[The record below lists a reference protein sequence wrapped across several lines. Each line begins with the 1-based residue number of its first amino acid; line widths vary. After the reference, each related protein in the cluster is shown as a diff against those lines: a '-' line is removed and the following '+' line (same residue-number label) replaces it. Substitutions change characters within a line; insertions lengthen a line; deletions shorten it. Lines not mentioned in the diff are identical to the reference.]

1 MDAPGTR
8 VGQKHPISVQGKAG
22 WRKKMESRNGEVPSP
37 LQVVT
42 NINTTSLMATAR
54 SGEAAALDTERPT
67 PR

>member
-1 MDAPGTR
+1 
-8 VGQKHPISVQGKAG
+8 
-22 WRKKMESRNGEVPSP
+22 MEIRNGEVPSP

-42 NINTTSLMATAR
+42 NINRTSLLATAR